1 MIEKITRKYS
11 REYMTI
17 NKVREFL
24 KINIT
29 TYQEEASRKSS
40 GETNEIQVIC
50 TTIHK
55 SKGLEYGTVV
65 LPYTNEDVSDIN
77 IGGLNVNII
86 NGKVSYSFSVK
97 GKGSD
102 FSGGFD
108 DRCEEKEKTCEET
121 RVLYVALT
129 RAIRNLVWFKDLDT
143 SVEKSWGDFMEVT
156 E

>member
-1 MIEKITRKYS
+1 M
-11 REYMTI
+11 
-17 NKVREFL
+17 
-24 KINIT
+24 
-29 TYQEEASRKSS
+29 
-40 GETNEIQVIC
+40 
-50 TTIHK
+50 
-55 SKGLEYGTVV
+55 

-77 IGGLNVNII
+77 IGGLNVSII
-86 NGKVSYSFSVK
+86 DGQVSYSFSVT

-108 DRCEEKEKTCEET
+108 DKCEEKEKTCEET

-143 SVEKSWGDFMEVT
+143 SVEKSWGNFMEVD

>member
-1 MIEKITRKYS
+1 
-11 REYMTI
+11 MTI
-17 NKVREFL
+17 NKVEDFL
-24 KINIT
+24 KINVT
-29 TYQEEASRKSS
+29 TFQEEASRKSNKES
-40 GETNEIQVIC
+40 NEIQVIC

-77 IGGLNVNII
+77 IGGLNVNLID
-86 NGKVSYSFSVK
+86 GKVSYSFSVK

-108 DRCEEKEKTCEET
+108 EKCEAREKTCEET

-143 SVEKSWGDFMEVT
+143 NVDNSWGEFMEVS